1 MKRRILM
8 AKYRRPD
15 KIETYWIET
24 YGCQMNIAE
33 SNAIKTMLEGIGV
46 KEAIDE
52 EHADIAIL
60 NTCSVRKSAEN
71 RVWGRL
77 GNYSRIKKERP
88 MILMVIGCMAQR
100 LLDELQN
107 DAPWVDYVLGTNDK
121 QKVIEIASGH
131 DNLDRDESY
140 TFLNSYYKE
149 GDYSTFIPIM
159 NGCNNFCTY
168 CIVPYVRG
176 REVSRSL
183 ESIIEE
189 VKFLDSKNVK
199 EITLL
204 GQNVNSYDYKDN
216 NDNKINFPKLLKAI
230 SKECNNIEWIRFESP
245 HPKDFSDELIQ
256 VIKEEEKV
264 AKHLHIPLQSGNS
277 RILKLMNRKYDRD
290 KYLNLISK
298 IRKDVLGVTF
308 ATDVMVGFPS
318 ETEQECD
325 DTQSVMEILRCNEAY
340 MYFWNPREGTPA
352 TKMENQLSDKIKHE
366 RLQKIIDR
374 QQVIFSEEK
383 EKYAHGIHKVLVT
396 KTSRNDSSKMLGR
409 DEHNQM
415 VAFSINKPLEPGV
428 IVEVEYLSVKGN
440 TIVGYQV

>member
-1 MKRRILM
+1 M
-8 AKYRRPD
+8 AKYRRPE
-15 KIETYWIET
+15 KVETYWIET

-33 SNAIKTMLEGIGV
+33 SNAIKTMLEGIGIH
-46 KEAIDE
+46 EAENE
-52 EHADIAIL
+52 ENADIAIL

-88 MILMVIGCMAQR
+88 MILMVIGCMAER
-100 LLDELQN
+100 LLDELKD

-121 QKVIEIASGH
+121 QKVIEIASGLE
-131 DNLDRDESY
+131 DIERDQSY

-149 GDYSTFIPIM
+149 GDYSTFVPIM

-176 REVSRSL
+176 REVSRSV
-183 ESIIEE
+183 ESIVNE

-204 GQNVNSYDYKDN
+204 GQNVNSYDFTDEDN
-216 NDNKINFPKLLKAI
+216 NSYNFPKLLKEVC
-230 SKECNNIEWIRFESP
+230 KECHNIEWIRFESP

-256 VIKEEEKV
+256 VIKEEKKV

-277 RILKLMNRKYDRD
+277 RILKLMNRKYDRE

-298 IRKDVLGVTF
+298 IKLEIPNVTF

-318 ETEQECD
+318 ETEQECE

-352 TKMENQLSDKIKHE
+352 TKMDGQLSDKVKHE

-374 QQVIFSEEK
+374 QQIIFGEEK

-396 KTSRNDSSKMLGR
+396 KTSRNDSSQMLGR

-415 VAFSINKPLEPGV
+415 VAFTIKENLIPGT
-428 IVEVEYLSVKGN
+428 IVNVEYLSVNGN
-440 TIVGYQV
+440 TIVGKQI

>member
-1 MKRRILM
+1 MK
-8 AKYRRPD
+8 KYEKPE
-15 KIETYWIET
+15 KIETYWFET

-33 SNAIKTMLEGIGV
+33 SNALKTMLEGVGIV
-46 KEAIDE
+46 EAADE
-52 EHADIAIL
+52 EKADIVII

-77 GNYSRIKKERP
+77 GNYSRIKKEHP
-88 MILMVIGCMAQR
+88 MILIVIGCMAER
-100 LLDELQN
+100 LLNELQK

-121 QKVIEIASGH
+121 QKVIEIATGVESI
-131 DNLDRDESY
+131 DRDDAYS
-140 TFLNSYYKE
+140 FLQSYYKE
-149 GDYSTFIPIM
+149 GDFSTFVPIM

-183 ESIIEE
+183 ESILEE

-204 GQNVNSYDYKDN
+204 GQNVNSYNYIDEDGN
-216 NDNKINFPKLLKAI
+216 QFNFPKLLEKVCEVA
-230 SKECNNIEWIRFESP
+230 NNIQWIRFESP

-256 VIKEEEKV
+256 VIKTQEKV

-277 RILKLMNRKYDRD
+277 RILKKMNRSYDRE
-290 KYLNLISK
+290 KYLTLIEK
-298 IRKDVLGVTF
+298 IRKEIPNITF

-318 ETEQECD
+318 ETEEEYL
-325 DTQSVMEILRCNEAY
+325 DTLSVMEILRCNEAY

-352 TKMENQLSDKIKHE
+352 TKMDGQLSDKIKHE

-374 QQVIFSEEK
+374 QQEIFGEEK
-383 EKYAHGIHKVLVT
+383 EKYANGIHTVLVT
-396 KTSRNDSSKMLGR
+396 KESRNDKKQMLAR

-415 VAFSINKPLEPGV
+415 VAFSANEELSPGTLV
-428 IVEVEYLSVKGN
+428 KVEYLSVNGN
-440 TIVGYQV
+440 TIIGRQI